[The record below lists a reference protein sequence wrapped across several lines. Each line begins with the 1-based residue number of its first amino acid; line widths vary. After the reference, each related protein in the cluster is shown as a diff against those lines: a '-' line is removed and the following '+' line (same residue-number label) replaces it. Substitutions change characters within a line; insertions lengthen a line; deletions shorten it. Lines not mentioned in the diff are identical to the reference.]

1 MASPPTEARTG
12 GARMGGALPL
22 FSWKTSL
29 VVLVVLGLT
38 GWSFYGTEFDLV
50 ELFSS
55 TRPMERFVSGMFPP
69 DFSAV
74 TLRQTGT
81 GLMETFQMSFL
92 GALIGAAAALPL
104 SALATQEPSTVGA
117 SRTERL
123 LRAIPYHAA
132 RLVINVFR
140 SVPDILWALVFVV
153 AVGLGPFPGTLALAV
168 HSAGILG
175 KLYSE
180 TLEAVPNRPLRAIPS
195 GRERLHL
202 AHALPVGV
210 QHPFG
215 GRAGPRRGG
224 RHRTADHHLYEPLR
238 LLKGRQPRWC
248 DHRRSARGGRP
259 LDRDSPQARLLAS
272 GCRVTGETDVNSE
285 DGVSCGA
292 ALRNLFFSWHP
303 TSVRS
308 D

>member
-1 MASPPTEARTG
+1 MASPPTEARTSGTRIG
-12 GARMGGALPL
+12 GAIPR
-22 FSWKTSL
+22 FSWKSTL
-29 VVLVVLGLT
+29 AVLVVLGLT

-92 GALIGAAAALPL
+92 GALIGAAAAFPL
-104 SALATQEPSTVGA
+104 SALASQEPAIVST
-117 SRTERL
+117 SRGERL

-180 TLEAVPNRPLRAIPS
+180 TLEAVPSRPVEALAATGASDFQAFLFGRLPQAMS
-195 GRERLHL
+195 GFTSL
-202 AHALPVGV
+202 
-210 QHPFG
+210 
-215 GRAGPRRGG
+215 
-224 RHRTADHHLYEPLR
+224 TLYQWE
-238 LLKGRQPRWC
+238 C
-248 DHRRSARGGRP
+248 NIRSATILGFVGAGGIGQEI
-259 LDRDSPQARLLAS
+259 LISM
-272 GCRVTGETDVNSE
+272 
-285 DGVSCGA
+285 
-292 ALRNLFFSWHP
+292 NLFDYPKVATLVGATILVVLLVDRFSAAI
-303 TSVRS
+303 RRRLAY
-308 D
+308 

>member
-29 VVLVVLGLT
+29 MVLVVLGLT
-38 GWSFYGTEFDLV
+38 GWSFSGTEFDLV

-180 TLEAVPNRPLRAIPS
+180 TLEAVPNRPVEALRATGAGTLQAFLF
-195 GRERLHL
+195 GRF
-202 AHALPVGV
+202 PQGV
-210 QHPFG
+210 IG
-215 GRAGPRRGG
+215 L
-224 RHRTADHHLYEPLR
+224 TSLTLYQWE
-238 LLKGRQPRWC
+238 C
-248 DHRRSARGGRP
+248 NIRSAAVLGLVGAGGIGQQIII
-259 LDRDSPQARLLAS
+259 SM
-272 GCRVTGETDVNSE
+272 
-285 DGVSCGA
+285 
-292 ALRNLFFSWHP
+292 NLFDYSKVA
-303 TSVRS
+303 TLVGATIVAVLVVDGLSTAIRRRLVY
-308 D
+308 

>member
-12 GARMGGALPL
+12 GATMGGALPL

-29 VVLVVLGLT
+29 MVLVVLGLT
-38 GWSFYGTEFDLV
+38 GWSFSGTEFDLV

-180 TLEAVPNRPLRAIPS
+180 TLEAVPNRPVEALRATGAGTLQAFLF
-195 GRERLHL
+195 GRF
-202 AHALPVGV
+202 PQGV
-210 QHPFG
+210 IG
-215 GRAGPRRGG
+215 L
-224 RHRTADHHLYEPLR
+224 TSLTLYQWE
-238 LLKGRQPRWC
+238 C
-248 DHRRSARGGRP
+248 NIRSAAVLGLVGAGGIGQQIII
-259 LDRDSPQARLLAS
+259 SM
-272 GCRVTGETDVNSE
+272 
-285 DGVSCGA
+285 
-292 ALRNLFFSWHP
+292 NLFDYSKVA
-303 TSVRS
+303 TLVGATIVAVLVVDGLSTAIRRRLVY
-308 D
+308 